1 MKTGNVTS
9 SSFQSTLT
17 LIRERSRSFQFQKHF
32 LKIECFIP
40 GDRSATMITIE
51 RSFLTNCNFLSKLD
65 SQKVK
70 STVFSNYT
78 EKYLYRL

>member
-17 LIRERSRSFQFQKHF
+17 LIRERSRSFQLQKHF

-51 RSFLTNCNFLSKLD
+51 HSFFFIVIFLNELELT
-65 SQKVK
+65 
-70 STVFSNYT
+70 
-78 EKYLYRL
+78 

>member
-1 MKTGNVTS
+1 METGNVTS

-17 LIRERSRSFQFQKHF
+17 LIRERSRSFQLQIIF

-40 GDRSATMITIE
+40 GDRSATMMTIE
-51 RSFLTNCNFLSKLD
+51 HSFFFNCNFLSKLD
-65 SQKVK
+65 SQKAK
-70 STVFSNYT
+70 STVFSNYN